1 MASNAAEAS
10 SSDQDYTTS
19 LCSTSSS
26 TEDSQD
32 ELVEKARRALKER
45 KRKLV
50 NDDEVLAKLEELK
63 DEMHKSSKRLRVP
76 TFKYVSNKE
85 QFNFNEEVME
95 ELKRS
100 VKKASSKV
108 AKGITATIEKVRKR
122 NKLIK
127 MADSSKA
134 GWRIVEE
141 YLTDDIASDAN
152 DQRKIKKAEKAAL
165 KKMKEEKQKKK
176 SASTSTSRKTYK
188 EGGERPFRNASHSKR
203 KGNTNCFRCG
213 KRGHWGNECRKYR
226 NEERAYEREERNRR
240 YEN

>member
-19 LCSTSSS
+19 VCNTSSS

-32 ELVEKARRALKER
+32 ELVEKARRALQERER
-45 KRKLV
+45 KRV
-50 NDDEVLAKLEELK
+50 NDAEVLAKLHELK
-63 DEMHKSSKRLRVP
+63 DEVHKSSKERRVP
-76 TFKYVSNKE
+76 TFTYVSNKE
-85 QFNFNEEVME
+85 QNNFNEEVMG

-100 VKKASSKV
+100 TKKASSKV

-134 GWRIVEE
+134 GWRIVEK
-141 YLTDDIASDAN
+141 YLNDDIASDAN

-176 SASTSTSRKTYK
+176 SASTSRKTYR
-188 EGGERPFRNASHSKR
+188 ECGERPFRNASRSKR
-203 KGNTNCFRCG
+203 KANTNCFRCG
-213 KRGHWGNECRKYR
+213 KRGHWGNERRKYR

>member
-1 MASNAAEAS
+1 
-10 SSDQDYTTS
+10 
-19 LCSTSSS
+19 
-26 TEDSQD
+26 
-32 ELVEKARRALKER
+32 
-45 KRKLV
+45 
-50 NDDEVLAKLEELK
+50 
-63 DEMHKSSKRLRVP
+63 
-76 TFKYVSNKE
+76 
-85 QFNFNEEVME
+85 ME

-100 VKKASSKV
+100 AKKSSSKV

-176 SASTSTSRKTYK
+176 SASTSKSRKTYR
-188 EGGERPFRNASHSKR
+188 EGGERPFRNASRSKR
-203 KGNTNCFRCG
+203 KANTNCFRCG
-213 KRGHWGNECRKYR
+213 KRGHWGQRM
-226 NEERAYEREERNRR
+226 
-240 YEN
+240 